1 MKKKIHLSTKREG
14 KYLCVLGLISLRKE
28 YFHFISMPVYILF
41 CILNETEQQENLR
54 KIQSSMETERVWVTN
69 NKWKT

>member
-1 MKKKIHLSTKREG
+1 
-14 KYLCVLGLISLRKE
+14 
-28 YFHFISMPVYILF
+28 MPVDILF

-69 NKWKT
+69 NK